1 MTTTNALR
9 LRWHA
14 GTVEVHGA
22 PKAEADLPPELRWDE
37 RSACHRGPASSY
49 AATVRALVRAK
60 RDFDDEAK
68 GWSPLRVEPR
78 LTLEPR
84 DYQREALAAWQRA
97 GGRGV
102 VVLPTGAGKTH
113 LALLAIADR
122 QRPTLVVAPTL
133 DLVRQWFERLR
144 DAFGEPIGVV
154 GGGEHEVQPLTVT
167 TYDSAWMHMDH
178 LGRRFG
184 MLVLDEVHHL
194 PGTSWAEL
202 ARMSL
207 APYRLGL
214 TATPERA
221 DGRHALM
228 GELVGPLVY
237 RREIDELAGGV
248 LSAYETRRVE
258 VELDEDERREHDEA
272 RALYLGFLREQR
284 IAVGRPGGWERFLRA
299 SASSDE
305 GRAALEAYRRQRQLA
320 RAARQKLAIT
330 SRLVHEH
337 RRDRTLIF
345 TDDNAS
351 AYAFARELLL
361 PVITHQTKVRERSD
375 ILEGLRE
382 GRYRA
387 VVTSRVLN
395 EGVDVPE
402 ANIAIVVSG
411 SASVREHVQR
421 LGRVLRPR
429 EGKRAVLYELVT
441 VDTGETS
448 TSERRRDH
456 VAYR

>member
-1 MTTTNALR
+1 MTLR

-14 GTVEVHGA
+14 GTLELHGA
-22 PKAEADLPPELRWDE
+22 PKGDADLPPELRWDG
-37 RSACHRGPASSY
+37 RSACHRAPASSY
-49 AATVRALVRAK
+49 AALVRALVRAK
-60 RDFDDEAK
+60 RDFVDDAK
-68 GWSPLRVEPR
+68 GWAPLPPAPPLAFEPR
-78 LTLEPR
+78 P
-84 DYQREALAAWQRA
+84 YQEEALLAWQRA
-97 GGRGV
+97 GGRGL
-102 VVLPTGAGKTH
+102 VVLPTGAGKTN

-122 QRPTLVVAPTL
+122 RRPTLVVAPTL

-144 DAFGEPIGVV
+144 EAFGEPIGVV
-154 GGGEHEVQPLTVT
+154 GGGDHEVQPLTVT

-184 MLVLDEVHHL
+184 MLVLDEAHHL
-194 PGTSWAEL
+194 PGSSWAEL

-221 DGRHALM
+221 DGRHALLD
-228 GELVGPLVY
+228 ELVGPLVY

-248 LSAYETRRVE
+248 LSAYETRRLE
-258 VELDEDERREHDEA
+258 VELDEDERQEHDEA
-272 RALYLGFLREQR
+272 RALYLAFLREQR
-284 IAVGRPGGWERFLRA
+284 IAVGRPGGWQRFLRA
-299 SASSDE
+299 SAASDE
-305 GRAALEAYRRQRQLA
+305 GRAALEAYRKQKQLA
-320 RAARQKLAIT
+320 RAARQKLAVT
-330 SRLVHEH
+330 ARLVHEH
-337 RRDRTLIF
+337 RHDRALVF
-345 TDDNAS
+345 TDDNAT
-351 AYAFARELLL
+351 AYAIARELLL
-361 PVITHQTKVRERSD
+361 PVITHQTKVRERSE
-375 ILEGLRE
+375 ILTGLKE

-395 EGVDVPE
+395 EGIDVPE
-402 ANIAIVVSG
+402 ANVAIIVSG

-429 EGKRAVLYELVT
+429 EGKRALLYELVT
-441 VDTGETS
+441 VGTSETS